1 MKTTKAERLL
11 AEETALEISRGHM
24 HSCTR
29 QCADTRKVVHHVE
42 EEEEEGDGDDGND
55 SFQKFHRRTEKDRGW
70 IKIFSTCAFMC
81 VSSEYFQERIQI
93 TSFARKFLSRLGRS
107 WVDYGLESSRQSN
120 PISVIECMV

>member
-1 MKTTKAERLL
+1 MVMMMVMT
-11 AEETALEISRGHM
+11 
-24 HSCTR
+24 HS
-29 QCADTRKVVHHVE
+29 KNH
-42 EEEEEGDGDDGND
+42 
-55 SFQKFHRRTEKDRGW
+55 RTEKDRVW
-70 IKIFSTCAFMC
+70 IIIFSTCAPMC